1 MIKTKVSHLKRDR
14 LLAVTKHPYFAFLA
28 FGAAMMILMFLSS
41 IGILQYSFA
50 ASLTFTLIYSM
61 VAVGFSY
68 LLGYA
73 GLASLG
79 TAGFVGLG
87 AYIASFMMQTGV
99 QQGIIPFEIPYVF
112 ILIIAL
118 LVSVGLGVVVGF
130 ISLRIEG
137 IFLAIVTLGL
147 SEVLYQLFLNW
158 IPITGGPNG
167 MTVLRFPVIFGDLRL
182 DRLSMMLIVAAF
194 MTLLLILTYNL
205 GKSQTGRA
213 MLAMKNS
220 TSAAQAMGISLLK
233 YRLLA
238 FVLATAYAGLAGALL
253 MGFSRYTDPY
263 SWTLMFSLQILAAC
277 IFGGTRSLFGIIFGT
292 FIVLGIVPM
301 FLQNVEYLRNNSWLF
316 NVIIGVVLIL
326 IVLFYRG
333 GVMQLFRDIRK
344 FFTSIRRRLWVRKYG
359 ND

>member
-1 MIKTKVSHLKRDR
+1 
-14 LLAVTKHPYFAFLA
+14 
-28 FGAAMMILMFLSS
+28 
-41 IGILQYSFA
+41 
-50 ASLTFTLIYSM
+50 
-61 VAVGFSY
+61 
-68 LLGYA
+68 
-73 GLASLG
+73 
-79 TAGFVGLG
+79 
-87 AYIASFMMQTGV
+87 
-99 QQGIIPFEIPYVF
+99 
-112 ILIIAL
+112 
-118 LVSVGLGVVVGF
+118 
-130 ISLRIEG
+130 
-137 IFLAIVTLGL
+137 
-147 SEVLYQLFLNW
+147 
-158 IPITGGPNG
+158 